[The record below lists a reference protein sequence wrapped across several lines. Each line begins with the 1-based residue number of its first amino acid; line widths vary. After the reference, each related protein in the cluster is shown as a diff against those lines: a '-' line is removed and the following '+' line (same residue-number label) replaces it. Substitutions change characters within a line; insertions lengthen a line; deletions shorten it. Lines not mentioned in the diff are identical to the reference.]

1 MGTDMRLR
9 RILPAT
15 LASLGLALVA
25 SATQASTNLVQNGNF
40 SANTLPGSLTPAGA
54 SGAEFDQEWNYNGA
68 VTNWST
74 ANGPSG
80 SNYNLYFFGPNANS
94 VDADTRYTSSEPQHL
109 NSNFTGPIDGAFVGL
124 DGDPIV
130 NGYLEQTI
138 SGLVVGTTYKLSFYW
153 AGAELSNRVGYQ
165 TVQLTGDLGGSAFA
179 TEVYNNSAPAGSPGS
194 FSGWTLEN
202 FNITANSTSE
212 VLRFLAAG
220 TPSANLPPF
229 ALLDSVSLT
238 ASAPEPSTWAMLA
251 LGFGGLGAAA
261 ALRRR
266 KAVVAA

>member
-1 MGTDMRLR
+1 MRLR
-9 RILPAT
+9 GILPAT

-25 SATQASTNLVQNGNF
+25 SAAQASVNLVQNGNF
-40 SANTLPGSLTPAGA
+40 SANTLPPPGSLTPAGA
-54 SGAEFDQEWNYNGA
+54 SGAEFDQHWNFNGS

-74 ANGPSG
+74 ADGPSG
-80 SNYNLYFFGPNANS
+80 SVYNLYFFGPNANS

-124 DGDPIV
+124 DGDPVV
-130 NGYLEQTI
+130 NGYLEQSI
-138 SGLVVGTTYKLSFYW
+138 SGLVAGTTYELSFQW
-153 AGAELSNRVGYQ
+153 AGGELSNRVNYQ
-165 TVQLTGDLGGSAFA
+165 TIQLTGDLGGSTFA
-179 TEVYNNSAPAGSPGS
+179 TGVYPNTAPAGSPGS

-202 FNITANSTSE
+202 FYITANSTSE
-212 VLRFLAAG
+212 VLRFLAVG
-220 TPSANLPPF
+220 TPAANLPPF

-238 ASAPEPSTWAMLA
+238 AVPEPSTWAMLA

-266 KAVVAA
+266 KAAIAA